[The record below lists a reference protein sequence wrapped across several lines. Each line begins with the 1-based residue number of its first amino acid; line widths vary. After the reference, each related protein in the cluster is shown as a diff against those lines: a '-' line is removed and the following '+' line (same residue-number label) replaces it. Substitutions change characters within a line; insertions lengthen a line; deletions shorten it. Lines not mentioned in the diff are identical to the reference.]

1 MKASCAVAKK
11 CMVFGRSPYTAV
23 SDLTPKCYNAP
34 PSRLALCLNQAHIC
48 IYLQT
53 GFEKM
58 VSFDLSERSDE
69 CISIS
74 ILSLLSTF
82 MSLSPH
88 VAITSIIAAVREG
101 RQEQGLL

>member
-1 MKASCAVAKK
+1 
-11 CMVFGRSPYTAV
+11 MVFGRSPDTV
-23 SDLTPKCYNAP
+23 SELTPICYHAP
-34 PSRLALCLNQAHIC
+34 PSRLALRLSLAHIC

-69 CISIS
+69 SIS
-74 ILSLLSTF
+74 IPIPSSLSTF
-82 MSLSPH
+82 MSLSPY
-88 VAITSIIAAVREG
+88 ITMISIIAAVREG